1 MAFKLPYLHRHWQQ
15 ELVSQGF
22 SASASERPVQIPG
35 DATALA
41 TRHAV
46 TIETTIE
53 TTVAL
58 ALSTGTAVASTRAVS
73 IISPS
78 TGMASR

>member
-1 MAFKLPYLHRHWQQ
+1 VPYLHRHWRPA
-15 ELVSQGF
+15 LVSQGF
-22 SASASERPVQIPG
+22 SASASERPVQTPG

-53 TTVAL
+53 TTAAPVNPVQSAAGNEGGFWFL
-58 ALSTGTAVASTRAVS
+58 GQWIPL
-73 IISPS
+73 
-78 TGMASR
+78 